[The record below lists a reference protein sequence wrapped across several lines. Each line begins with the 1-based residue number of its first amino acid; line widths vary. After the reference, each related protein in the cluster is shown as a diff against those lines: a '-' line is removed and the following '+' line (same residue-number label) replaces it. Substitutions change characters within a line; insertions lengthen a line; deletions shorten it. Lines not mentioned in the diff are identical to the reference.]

1 MPIPYSRA
9 ILAYLVERYAKD
21 DSLYPKDPKKRAVV
35 NQMLYFDATTLW
47 QRTINYY
54 VSSVQILFKMNG
66 SEIHV
71 SYLPY

>member
-1 MPIPYSRA
+1 MPILYSRA
-9 ILAYLVERYAKD
+9 ILGYLAEQHAND

-54 VSSVQILFKMNG
+54 VSNVYILFKMNG
-66 SEIHV
+66 SEIRV
-71 SYLPY
+71 SN